1 MKNLSPKP
9 GDLEAIK
16 TASLDEIQ
24 ALQLERMR
32 WSLSH
37 AYNNVAHY
45 KTGFDP
51 A

>member
-16 TASLDEIQ
+16 TASLEEIK